1 LVERQGVEALGGISQ
16 MSVTVRIPTPL
27 RSMTNGQDKV
37 EVTPSTMGELIQQ
50 LDAAYPGIRDRLLDE
65 AGEMHYFVNLYL
77 NGEDVRFLQGLDTSA
92 NTGDEVNIVPSVAGG
107 SPA

>member
-1 LVERQGVEALGGISQ
+1 MSAL
-16 MSVTVRIPTPL
+16 VRIPTPL
-27 RSMTNGQDKV
+27 RKMTNGRDKV

-50 LDAAYPGIRDRLLDE
+50 LDAVYPGIRDRLLDD

-77 NGEDVRFLQGLDTSA
+77 NGEDVRFLQGMATSA

-107 SPA
+107 FPV